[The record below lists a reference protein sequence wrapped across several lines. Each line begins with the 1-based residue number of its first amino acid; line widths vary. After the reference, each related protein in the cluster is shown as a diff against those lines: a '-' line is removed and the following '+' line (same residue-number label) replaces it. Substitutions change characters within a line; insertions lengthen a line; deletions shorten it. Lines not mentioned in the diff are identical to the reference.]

1 VGLES
6 RPVPERWNSESRRRE
21 LAVAAALV
29 LAIAWTYRAVPGF
42 DFIQFDDTV
51 YVVENPIVRDG
62 LTRADVARA
71 LTSFHTGNWIP
82 LAWLSHMVDVEW
94 FGITPAGPHAVNA
107 ALHALNALLV
117 FGVLRAATGALWP
130 AAFVAGA
137 FALHPTRVE
146 SVAWISQR
154 KELLATA
161 LALVATAAWIG
172 WVRRARPACR
182 SAALAAYF
190 LALAS
195 KPIVVGL
202 PFLFLLFDVW
212 PLGRTPLAPP
222 AAAPPRAPGGT
233 RSLFA
238 EKLPLFA
245 LALLS
250 CAVTFAAQSSVGAV
264 RDLGHYP
271 IGVRV
276 ATALVAYPSYVA
288 SALWPADL
296 SVYYP
301 HPHGFATWK
310 IAGGAAFL
318 VGASAGVLA
327 AVRRAPAVAVGWC
340 WFLGWLVPVIGLV
353 QIGGAWRA
361 DRYTYFAFVGLFVAA
376 AWGAA
381 ALVARRPDA
390 RAIAALL
397 AVAVL
402 ASWSLAS
409 QRQLAHW
416 RDTRALFEH
425 ALAVDST
432 NAMAHASLGTLDER
446 EGRYAE
452 ALAHYDAATRL
463 SPDTWELRDE
473 RARVRRELDHEVG
486 ADH

>member
-1 VGLES
+1 
-6 RPVPERWNSESRRRE
+6 
-21 LAVAAALV
+21 
-29 LAIAWTYRAVPGF
+29 
-42 DFIQFDDTV
+42 
-51 YVVENPIVRDG
+51 
-62 LTRADVARA
+62 
-71 LTSFHTGNWIP
+71 
-82 LAWLSHMVDVEW
+82 
-94 FGITPAGPHAVNA
+94 
-107 ALHALNALLV
+107 
-117 FGVLRAATGALWP
+117 
-130 AAFVAGA
+130 
-137 FALHPTRVE
+137 
-146 SVAWISQR
+146 
-154 KELLATA
+154 
-161 LALVATAAWIG
+161 
-172 WVRRARPACR
+172 
-182 SAALAAYF
+182 
-190 LALAS
+190 
-195 KPIVVGL
+195 
-202 PFLFLLFDVW
+202 
-212 PLGRTPLAPP
+212 
-222 AAAPPRAPGGT
+222 
-233 RSLFA
+233 
-238 EKLPLFA
+238 
-245 LALLS
+245 
-250 CAVTFAAQSSVGAV
+250 V

-271 IGVRV
+271 LGVRV
-276 ATALVAYPSYVA
+276 ATALVAYPTIFA
-288 SALWPADL
+288 SALWPTDL

-361 DRYTYFAFVGLFVAA
+361 DRYTTSHSSACSSRRHG
-376 AWGAA
+376 
-381 ALVARRPDA
+381 ARR
-390 RAIAALL
+390 RWSRGGRTRGAIAALL
-397 AVAVL
+397 AMAVL

-463 SPDTWELRDE
+463 SPDTWELHDE